1 VTKRICGLR
10 KERLDRVTTVHLFPH
25 LRQIVAVDDAKI
37 AEIMKKRGPLETYD
51 ADGKVMQ

>member
-25 LRQIVAVDDAKI
+25 LRQSVAVDDAKI
-37 AEIMKKRGPLETYD
+37 AEIMKEAWAARRTTRT
-51 ADGKVMQ
+51 AR